1 MIQGQWKSDGSEA
14 DGKGTWSATSSL
26 DGSDIEMNN
35 TSSGSPMNFMY
46 DMSPKSTFYFQV
58 TLTEISTPSS
68 SLSVGVVRPEEFHKG
83 YRINGMFYNGN
94 LTNGN
99 AALKTSYGS
108 RLKTP
113 GDVLLVEYVE
123 SNEHRQTIQVILYLN
138 GNCLGTGFEIPKTD
152 TSFVPCISAHGE
164 LKFQTKVLLGKPEL
178 TSSPPPHP
186 LSGKWIVIDASD
198 GNGKQLLPVP
208 DTGKK
213 TILSIENQEADMFNI
228 AIRVCNTLS
237 IRKRISEGASSSG
250 RHFLLE
256 SVGEGHVN
264 STRMRAPSPFHE
276 VEAALPACMKL
287 SWLQMEI
294 VKDDG
299 DRMYIQ
305 AGPDEPVVTCERE
318 VPSMEAACTSYK
330 D

>member
-14 DGKGTWSATSSL
+14 DGKGTWSATTSS

-35 TSSGSPMNFMY
+35 TKSGSPMNFMY

-58 TLTEISTPSS
+58 TLAEISTPSS

-83 YRINGMFYNGN
+83 YRIKGMFYNGN
-94 LTNGN
+94 LTNGS
-99 AALKTSYGS
+99 AALKTSYGT

-123 SNEHRQTIQVILYLN
+123 SNEHQTIQVVLYLN

-152 TSFVPCISAHGE
+152 ASFVPCISANGE
-164 LKFQTKVLLGKPEL
+164 LKFQTKVLFEKPEL
-178 TSSPPPHP
+178 TSSPPHP

-208 DTGKK
+208 DAEQKI
-213 TILSIENQEADMFNI
+213 ILSIENQEADMFNI

-237 IRKRISEGASSSG
+237 IRKRISEGASPG
-250 RHFLLE
+250 RHFLLDN
-256 SVGEGHVN
+256 VGEGHVI
-264 STRMRAPSPFHE
+264 STRMMASPPFHE
-276 VEAALPACMKL
+276 VEVALPACMKL

-305 AGPDEPVVTCERE
+305 AGTDEPVVTCERE